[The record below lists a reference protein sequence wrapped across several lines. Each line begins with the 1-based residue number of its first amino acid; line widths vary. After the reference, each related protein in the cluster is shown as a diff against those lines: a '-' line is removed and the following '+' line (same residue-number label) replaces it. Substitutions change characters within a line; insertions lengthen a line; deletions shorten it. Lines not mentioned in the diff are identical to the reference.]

1 MHVLLLPDTRYY
13 QHLHYKRYCCI
24 ATAVH
29 TTTTLLYT
37 RIQVWVVGCALR
49 EGCIAPGASSFV
61 VIDFYDYES
70 QATTLLTGSSPKFDF
85 ATTYKVTVDD
95 LFLK

>member
-1 MHVLLLPDTRYY
+1 
-13 QHLHYKRYCCI
+13 
-24 ATAVH
+24 
-29 TTTTLLYT
+29 
-37 RIQVWVVGCALR
+37 VWVVGCALR

-70 QATTLLTGSSPKFDF
+70 QATTLITGSSPKFDF